1 MPARAPGGNGGRMAG
16 IGDARGKLL
25 LFGEHAAVY
34 GHVAVGVSL
43 PERTTVR
50 LGGPGSTAWGLGEIP
65 AEDRGPV
72 AEVLKRIES
81 ALPALLSRDRCAVR
95 IESQV
100 ARGVGFGSS
109 AALCAAFARALV
121 RHLGEDPDAGGLD
134 RVWSLA
140 HDAEHLFHGKPSGVD
155 TGISILGGTCILRPR
170 PPRLPEFQLIPRPT
184 TWIVAG
190 AVRREEACAALIA
203 ALGQRVK
210 AGDRTARTSI
220 EELGRISGEA
230 AALLRSSGTETAK
243 TLGSLADAAMG
254 TLRELGLSTP
264 ELEMM
269 LDAARRAGAL
279 GGKLSGAGGGGA
291 FYAVAADRESAEA
304 VAARVGSDARAAGI
318 GLIGGVRLL
327 EA

>member
-1 MPARAPGGNGGRMAG
+1 VAG

-50 LGGPGSTAWGLGEIP
+50 LEGSGKTAWDLEEIP
-65 AEDRGPV
+65 GADRGPV

-81 ALPALLSRDRCAVR
+81 TLPALGSRDRCSVR

-100 ARGVGFGSS
+100 PRGVGFGSS
-109 AALCAAFARALV
+109 AALCAAFARALL

-155 TGISILGGTCILRPR
+155 TGISILGGTCILKPR
-170 PPRLPEFQLIPRPT
+170 APRLPEFQLIPRPG

-190 AVRREEACAALIA
+190 AVHRHEACAALIA

-210 AGDRTARTSI
+210 SGDRTARTSI
-220 EELGRISGEA
+220 EDLGRISGEA
-230 AALLRSSGTETAK
+230 AAVLRSGGKEEAK
-243 TLGSLADAAMG
+243 PLGSLADAAMV
-254 TLRELGLSTP
+254 TLRSLGLSTP
-264 ELEMM
+264 D
-269 LDAARRAGAL
+269 LDAVLEAARLAGAL

-291 FYAVAADRESAEA
+291 FYAVAADRESAQA
-304 VAARVGSDARAAGI
+304 VAAHVGSEARAAGI
-318 GLIGGVRLL
+318 ELIGGLRLL